1 MRVVGVVVGGTLV
14 VWLGGVR
21 RMLFTAGVRLVVG
34 AVSGLFLSRARV
46 PRVSA
51 SAVGGGSI
59 VRWTLRG
66 DAVLVAGPGVLK
78 LIMVRCLSA
87 VCLAVAGGLLIACGA
102 HCGFSPRQTGV
113 VLAAVSVGMLIG
125 AVVVGRVFVPAVRER
140 LVLPLPLPLPLL
152 VMGIPCSCSP
162 WPRPVRWSL
171 PPVWSPA
178 PAPSV
183 CSVCSG
189 ASWKVFP
196 RNSRARAS
204 RC

>member
-51 SAVGGGSI
+51 SAVGGGSV

-102 HCGFSPRQTGV
+102 HCGFSPQRTGV
-113 VLAAVSVGMLIG
+113 VLAAASVGCLP
-125 AVVVGRVFVPAVRER
+125 GRGGRFAHRVRRALRVQPPADRR
-140 LVLPLPLPLPLL
+140 
-152 VMGIPCSCSP
+152 
-162 WPRPVRWSL
+162 
-171 PPVWSPA
+171 
-178 PAPSV
+178 
-183 CSVCSG
+183 
-189 ASWKVFP
+189 
-196 RNSRARAS
+196 RAGR
-204 RC
+204 R